1 MMLRT
6 FHPHPGVSRFSLA
19 SLTCFHRAGRAIQH
33 SMLRASALMKKPPE
47 ESKNQFPETNAL
59 PAPLVAQGLEKTQIG
74 KYYTKGGHG
83 FAAEDANHFA
93 DTIRGKQA
101 EVVGISNELNGPD
114 RIVNGLKVQSK
125 YYQTAAETVS
135 SAFDSKSG
143 AYRYKGQVLEVPKD
157 QYEACVEL
165 MRDRITQGKVPGHSN
180 PADAEK
186 IIHRGTVTYKQ
197 ARNIARAGN
206 VDSLFFDAKT
216 QAVTSTYVFAVSF
229 AVTCAQCLWRGENA
243 KGATREALGAALS
256 AGGTTLI
263 TGIVTAQVLRT
274 KVAAAGAISVRSGM
288 KAVSQ
293 TTVGREAIN
302 RIAAGS
308 LGKAVYGA
316 AAVNH
321 VSKLLRSNAVTATI
335 AAVAT
340 STPDFYRAV
349 FARSISF
356 RQLTKNVS
364 VNIAGVA
371 TGTAGWLGGAA
382 AGAAL
387 GSVVPVLGTAVGG
400 VVGGL
405 VGAVG
410 GGIGGS
416 AAAKAVADR
425 LVDDDSKVLIAALQ
439 EELEELAFEYLLSE
453 NEVERIGQEAGKVV
467 KPKWLRQLFKTSK
480 KGKDVE
486 ALKMAIRDEFEPR
499 LEVIVRGRPP
509 VQLPSAEAVES
520 EVISIAEAIETA
532 DVLASEA

>member
-1 MMLRT
+1 
-6 FHPHPGVSRFSLA
+6 
-19 SLTCFHRAGRAIQH
+19 
-33 SMLRASALMKKPPE
+33 
-47 ESKNQFPETNAL
+47 
-59 PAPLVAQGLEKTQIG
+59 
-74 KYYTKGGHG
+74 
-83 FAAEDANHFA
+83 
-93 DTIRGKQA
+93 
-101 EVVGISNELNGPD
+101 
-114 RIVNGLKVQSK
+114 
-125 YYQTAAETVS
+125 
-135 SAFDSKSG
+135 
-143 AYRYKGQVLEVPKD
+143 
-157 QYEACVEL
+157 
-165 MRDRITQGKVPGHSN
+165 
-180 PADAEK
+180 
-186 IIHRGTVTYKQ
+186 
-197 ARNIARAGN
+197 
-206 VDSLFFDAKT
+206 
-216 QAVTSTYVFAVSF
+216 
-229 AVTCAQCLWRGENA
+229 
-243 KGATREALGAALS
+243 
-256 AGGTTLI
+256 
-263 TGIVTAQVLRT
+263 
-274 KVAAAGAISVRSGM
+274 M